1 MLMQRIATVL
11 AVSALFWTGVP
22 SAQAIDVTPMVA
34 KITPSGSGSSYRLSV
49 KNTEDTPV
57 TVELQVF
64 RMDVDENGARTL
76 TEELD
81 DLAIFPPQSIIPP
94 NREQV
99 VQVRYVG
106 DPHAPARMYLVR
118 VGQLPINF
126 SSDGAQAAGAA
137 VQVVFNINT
146 HVLMAP
152 AGAEP
157 DLQITSTQRQ
167 ENGDLLIVA
176 ENRGA
181 GFAQLRLAKYVLTG
195 AGGQT
200 QEIPPAN
207 VQLGQVSTLPAGAK
221 RNIRIPAALIS
232 SLGSDI
238 SASVV
243 LT

>member
-1 MLMQRIATVL
+1 MSWKHLVTIVA
-11 AVSALFWTGVP
+11 ACALSWTYGP
-22 SAQAIDVTPMVA
+22 SARAIDVTPMVVR
-34 KITPSGSGSSYRLSV
+34 ITPSGSNSSYRLSV
-49 KNTEDTPV
+49 KNTDDTPV
-57 TVELQVF
+57 TVELRAF
-64 RMDVDENGARTL
+64 RMEVDENGARTL
-76 TEELD
+76 TEEVN

-106 DPHAPARMYLVR
+106 DPQAPARMYLVR
-118 VGQLPINF
+118 IGQLPISF
-126 SSDGAQAAGAA
+126 SSEGSQAAGAA
-137 VQVVFNINT
+137 VQVVFNVNT

-152 AGAEP
+152 AGAQP
-157 DLQITSTQRQ
+157 DLQIDSTRR
-167 ENGDLLIVA
+167 ESNGDLLIVV

-181 GFAQLRLAKYVLTG
+181 GFAQLRLARYLLTG
-195 AGGQT
+195 TDGQT
-200 QEIPPAN
+200 QEIPSAS

-221 RNIRIPAALIS
+221 RNVRIPAALIS